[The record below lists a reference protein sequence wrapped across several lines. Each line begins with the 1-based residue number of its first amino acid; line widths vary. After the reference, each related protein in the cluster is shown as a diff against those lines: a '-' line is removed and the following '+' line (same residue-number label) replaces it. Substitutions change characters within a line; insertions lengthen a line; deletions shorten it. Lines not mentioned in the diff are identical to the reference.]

1 VAQNGHSWLFWGLS
15 LTSVIP
21 LGTIERVPLKQAWP
35 TEDGNFTPWLAQ
47 VDAISVL
54 GEALNLELE
63 VEAIEHWVGS
73 FRADILARAIDE
85 ADHRVI
91 IENQFGRTNHNHLG
105 QILTYLA
112 GIEGAKSVVWIAETI
127 QPDHR
132 AAIDWLNTNTSEDFS
147 FFAIE
152 IELWRIANSPPA
164 PRFNVIASP
173 NDWTRT
179 ARTATRQVGERV
191 LADRHRVRLAYW
203 ASFAEYLKEKGS
215 TFRIRRPNKDHWFS
229 FAIGR
234 SGFVISATISTDKQR
249 IGVELFILNDVE
261 KAAFHSLLAEKQAI
275 ETEFGEALE
284 WQELP
289 GKKGSRIALFKL
301 DVDPSDEKQYPEL
314 HAWMLAKMDRFKKV
328 FAARVKSLS
337 LNKLTTANGDEA
349 EDD

>member
-1 VAQNGHSWLFWGLS
+1 M
-15 LTSVIP
+15 TSIIS

-47 VDAISVL
+47 ADSVTLL
-54 GEALNLELE
+54 GDALNREI
-63 VEAIEHWVGS
+63 EAVEHWVGS

-85 ADHRVI
+85 TDHRVI

-112 GIEGAKSVVWIAETI
+112 GIEGAKTVVWIAEAI

-132 AAIDWLNTNTSEDFS
+132 AAIDWLNTNTTEEFS

-179 ARTATRQVGERV
+179 ARTATRQVGETV
-191 LADRHRVRLAYW
+191 LADRHRFRLAYW
-203 ASFAEYLKEKGS
+203 ASFAEYLKDKGS

-234 SGFVISATISTDKQR
+234 SGFVISATVSSEKQR
-249 IGVELFILNDVE
+249 IGVELFIHNDVE
-261 KAAFHSLLAEKQAI
+261 KTAFRTLLADRKAI
-275 ETEFGEALE
+275 EGEFGETLD

-289 GKKGSRIALFKL
+289 GKKGTRIAIYKSG
-301 DVDPSDEKQYPEL
+301 VDPSDERQYPQL
-314 HAWMLAKMDRFKKV
+314 HSWMLEKMDRFKKV
-328 FAARVKSLS
+328 FAGRIRSLS
-337 LNKLTTANGDEA
+337 LSGLADPANDEG
-349 EDD
+349 EDDYSQAAVN